1 MGRAVASAD
10 AASPGKSVTER
21 AFAVLMSFDMAHR
34 QMTLSQISRRSG
46 LPVATTFR
54 LLNHL
59 EAMSAVQ
66 RDPAGRYA
74 IGPKIWELGILAPTH
89 DVIGMGTRPL
99 LLRLA
104 TKSGMMVRVFVY
116 NGEQALCVEEV
127 LANGASAPGSGP
139 GMTLPLGDSAAG
151 HIVMGG
157 MSPAARSA
165 LPLTRA
171 QFTLVEES
179 IAAAA
184 ERGWARRSD
193 AAGHVEYAVPI
204 RAEGRPPMA
213 LSLSTPPTASGAP
226 RPGASIEAMIPE
238 LRGAARSLAAILAS
252 ASDSSASQA
261 PGTDAAP
268 TATEKGGQ
276 P

>member
-1 MGRAVASAD
+1 MAGTD

-34 QMTLSQISRRSG
+34 LMTLSQISRRSG

-59 EAMSAVQ
+59 EAIAAVQ

-89 DVIGMGTRPL
+89 DIIGMGTRPL

-104 TKSGMMVRVFVY
+104 TKSGMMVRVFVC

-139 GMTLPLGDSAAG
+139 GMTLPLVDSAAG
-151 HIVMGG
+151 HVLMGG
-157 MSPAARSA
+157 MTPAARSA

-171 QFTLVEES
+171 VFARTEES
-179 IAAAA
+179 ITAAT
-184 ERGWARRSD
+184 ERGWAQRSD

-213 LSLSTPPTASGAP
+213 LSLSTPPTASAAT
-226 RPGASIEAMIPE
+226 RPGVPIETMIPE
-238 LRGAARSLAAILAS
+238 MRGVARSLAAILAP
-252 ASDSSASQA
+252 AHR
-261 PGTDAAP
+261 TDPDPLP
-268 TATEKGGQ
+268 TTRREIGDE
-276 P
+276 

>member
-1 MGRAVASAD
+1 MAGTD

-21 AFAVLMSFDMAHR
+21 AFAVLMSFDMRHR

-59 EAMSAVQ
+59 EAIAAVE

-74 IGPKIWELGILAPTH
+74 IGPKIWELGILSPTH

-104 TKSGMMVRVFVY
+104 IKSGMMVRVFVC

-139 GMTLPLGDSAAG
+139 GLTLPLVDSAAG
-151 HIVMGG
+151 HVLMGD
-157 MSPAARSA
+157 MTPAARSA
-165 LPLTRA
+165 LPLTRTA
-171 QFTLVEES
+171 FARMEENT
-179 IAAAA
+179 AAAA
-184 ERGWARRSD
+184 ERGWAQQSD
-193 AAGHVEYAVPI
+193 AAGHIEYAVPI

-213 LSLSTPPTASGAP
+213 LSLSTPPVASAAG
-226 RPGASIEAMIPE
+226 RDGVSIETMLPE
-238 LRGAARSLAAILAS
+238 MRGAARSLAAILAL
-252 ASDSSASQA
+252 APRNGKDPQA
-261 PGTDAAP
+261 PTGRNNGD
-268 TATEKGGQ
+268 E
-276 P
+276 

>member
-1 MGRAVASAD
+1 MVSTD

-59 EAMSAVQ
+59 EAIAAVQ

-104 TKSGMMVRVFVY
+104 TKSGMMVRVFVC

-139 GMTLPLGDSAAG
+139 GMTLPLVDSAVG
-151 HIVMGG
+151 HVLMGG
-157 MSPAARSA
+157 MTPAARNA

-171 QFTLVEES
+171 TFARMEKS
-179 IAAAA
+179 ITAAT
-184 ERGWARRSD
+184 ERGWAQRSD

-204 RAEGRPPMA
+204 TAAGRPPMA
-213 LSLSTPPTASGAP
+213 LSLSTPSTASAAGRSGAP
-226 RPGASIEAMIPE
+226 IETMIPE
-238 LRGAARSLAAILAS
+238 MRGAARSLAAILAPPSDPS
-252 ASDSSASQA
+252 APQT
-261 PGTDAAP
+261 PGTGSAP
-268 TATEKGGQ
+268 TASTGRADGDD
-276 P
+276 

>member
-1 MGRAVASAD
+1 MASAD

-21 AFAVLMSFDMAHR
+21 AFAVLMSFDLAHR
-34 QMTLSQISRRSG
+34 RMTLSQISRRSG

-59 EAMSAVQ
+59 EAIAAVQ

-104 TKSGMMVRVFVY
+104 TKSGMLVRVFVC
-116 NGEQALCVEEV
+116 NGEQALCLEEV

-139 GMTLPLGDSAAG
+139 GMTLPLVDSAAG
-151 HIVMGG
+151 HVLMGG
-157 MSPAARSA
+157 MTPAARTA
-165 LPLTRA
+165 LPLTRTTFA
-171 QFTLVEES
+171 RMEES
-179 IAAAA
+179 IAAAM
-184 ERGWARRSD
+184 ERGWAQRSD

-213 LSLSTPPTASGAP
+213 LSLSTPPAASAAA

-238 LRGAARSLAAILAS
+238 MRGVARSLAAILAPPS
-252 ASDSSASQA
+252 HPGSSPA
-261 PGTDAAP
+261 PETDATPQSKQREA
-268 TATEKGGQ
+268 E
-276 P
+276 

>member
-1 MGRAVASAD
+1 MARAD
-10 AASPGKSVTER
+10 AVPPGKSVTER

-59 EAMSAVQ
+59 EAISAVQ

-74 IGPKIWELGILAPTH
+74 IGPKIWQLGILAPTH

-104 TKSGMMVRVFVY
+104 TKSGMMVRVFVC
-116 NGEQALCVEEV
+116 NGEQALCLEEV

-139 GMTLPLGDSAAG
+139 GMTLPLVDSAAG
-151 HIVMGG
+151 HILMGG
-157 MSPAARSA
+157 MTPAARSSM
-165 LPLTRA
+165 PLTRA
-171 QFTLVEES
+171 QFVRVEES
-179 IAAAA
+179 ITAAM
-184 ERGWARRSD
+184 EQGWARRSD
-193 AAGHVEYAVPI
+193 VAGHVEYAVPI

-213 LSLSTPPTASGAP
+213 LSLSTPPTDSAAT
-226 RPGASIEAMIPE
+226 RPTASIESMIPE
-238 LRGAARSLAAILAS
+238 MRGAAHSLAVILAS
-252 ASDSSASQA
+252 VPDPSGSQA
-261 PGTDAAP
+261 PGTDPPAAG
-268 TATEKGGQ
+268 TSKRDAGDE
-276 P
+276 

>member
-1 MGRAVASAD
+1 MAGAD

-59 EAMSAVQ
+59 EAISAVQ
-66 RDPAGRYA
+66 RDPSGRYA

-104 TKSGMMVRVFVY
+104 TKSGMMVRVFVC
-116 NGEQALCVEEV
+116 NGERALCVEEV
-127 LANGASAPGSGP
+127 LANGASAPGTGP
-139 GMTLPLGDSAAG
+139 GTTLSLGDSAAG
-151 HIVMGG
+151 HVLMGG
-157 MSPAARSA
+157 MAPAARSA

-171 QFTLVEES
+171 QFTRVEES
-179 IAAAA
+179 VAAAG
-184 ERGWARRSD
+184 ERGWAQLSD

-213 LSLSTPPTASGAP
+213 LSLSTPPRSAGTAA
-226 RPGASIEAMIPE
+226 PGASLGTMLPE
-238 LRGAARSLAAILAS
+238 LMGAARSLAAILAS
-252 ASDSSASQA
+252 ASRHGAPPA
-261 PGTDAAP
+261 PGTDAVPMAS
-268 TATEKGGQ
+268 AKRKGSDE
-276 P
+276 

>member
-1 MGRAVASAD
+1 MAGTD

-21 AFAVLMSFDMAHR
+21 VFAVLMSFDMGHR

-59 EAMSAVQ
+59 EAIAAVE

-104 TKSGMMVRVFVY
+104 TKSAMMVRVFVCT
-116 NGEQALCVEEV
+116 GEQALCVEEV

-139 GMTLPLGDSAAG
+139 GMTLPLVDSAAG
-151 HIVMGG
+151 YVLMGG
-157 MSPAARSA
+157 MTPAARSA
-165 LPLTRA
+165 LPLTRTA
-171 QFTLVEES
+171 FARLEES
-179 IAAAA
+179 ITAAT
-184 ERGWARRSD
+184 ERGWAQRSD

-213 LSLSTPPTASGAP
+213 LSLSTPPAAP
-226 RPGASIEAMIPE
+226 AALQAGVSIETMLPE
-238 LRGAARSLAAILAS
+238 MRGAARSLAAILAP
-252 ASDSSASQA
+252 AHRTGEAPQA
-261 PGTDAAP
+261 TTGRKNGD
-268 TATEKGGQ
+268 E
-276 P
+276 

>member
-1 MGRAVASAD
+1 MEGTD

-21 AFAVLMSFDMAHR
+21 AFAVLMSFDMRHR

-59 EAMSAVQ
+59 EAIAAVE

-74 IGPKIWELGILAPTH
+74 IGPKIWELGILARTH
-89 DVIGMGTRPL
+89 DVIGMGTRPI

-104 TKSGMMVRVFVY
+104 TKSGMMVRVFVC

-139 GMTLPLGDSAAG
+139 GMTLPLVDSAAG
-151 HIVMGG
+151 HVLMGG
-157 MSPAARSA
+157 MTPAARSA
-165 LPLTRA
+165 LPLTHTTSARM
-171 QFTLVEES
+171 EES
-179 IAAAA
+179 ITVAT
-184 ERGWARRSD
+184 ERGWAQRSD
-193 AAGHVEYAVPI
+193 TAGHVEYAVPI

-213 LSLSTPPTASGAP
+213 LSLSTPPAAAAARRAGV
-226 RPGASIEAMIPE
+226 SIETVLPE
-238 LRGAARSLAAILAS
+238 MRGAARSLAAILAL
-252 ASDSSASQA
+252 AHRTGEDPQA
-261 PGTDAAP
+261 TTGRKNGD
-268 TATEKGGQ
+268 E
-276 P
+276 